1 MAETMDALRA
11 EAVRALGDVLRA
23 PGAKPADRLRAAEA
37 ILRAERDGL
46 APTGELHEL
55 ADQVLMAIARGE
67 GGTPPEM
74 GPTVPRAGAVPSHA
88 GTDRPC
94 TCHPDDN
101 PPVPCPKRYA
111 LDECRRA
118 ALGAPV
124 DNSVDNSLPGLRL
137 PADGTRNGPAKSD
150 VPPAGNP
157 FLRRVPKK
165 GPERTQN
172 EPANSSLPGA
182 LFAPPSEIGHDP
194 DPWT

>member
-1 MAETMDALRA
+1 MASSMDELRA
-11 EAVRALGDVLRA
+11 AAVAALGEVLQA

-55 ADQVLMAIARGE
+55 ADQALVLIARGE

-74 GPTVPRAGAVPSHA
+74 GPTVPGAGAVPSHA
-88 GTDRPC
+88 HTDPAQ
-94 TCHPDDN
+94 PSE
-101 PPVPCPKRYA
+101 P
-111 LDECRRA
+111 
-118 ALGAPV
+118 PV
-124 DNSVDNSLPGLRL
+124 DNSVDNSPPGLRL

-165 GPERTQN
+165 GPEGTQN

-182 LFAPPSEIGHDP
+182 LFAQPSEIGHDP